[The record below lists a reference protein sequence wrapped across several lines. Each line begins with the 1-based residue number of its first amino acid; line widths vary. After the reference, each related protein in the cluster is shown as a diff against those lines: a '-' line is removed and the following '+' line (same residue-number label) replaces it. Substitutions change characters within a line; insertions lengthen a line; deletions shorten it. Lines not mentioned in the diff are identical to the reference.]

1 MAVCPN
7 CRGNE
12 IEFDGTQGNSVCTRC
27 GTVVEENA
35 VVAEVTFAEL
45 ANGSSVLEG
54 QFISADR
61 GKTSLPTIF
70 GRRVGD
76 LGKSEGGVTESREM
90 TLANGRRRI
99 QALAGAVGLTG
110 DHYIETAHRWYSLA
124 LQHQFTRGRKGP
136 NVIAACLYIVC
147 RQERTPHMLLD
158 FADVLSTSVYNLGGT
173 FLRLVR
179 LLNLEMPI
187 VDPSFFVARFAARLD
202 FGDKTALVA
211 NSALRVVSRMKRD
224 WIQTGRRPAGV
235 CAAGLIIAARMHG
248 FRRTEA
254 EVVKVVRICEATL
267 KKRLEEFGRTP
278 SSMLTP
284 QEFEGIW
291 LEQEADPPSF
301 SHTRPKPAEPNTV
314 HILPM
319 TLLQIQSNLRNR
331 ITEVAEEDE
340 EMAAHTPAS
349 PEINLPLTPPDSQI
363 VSPLASETNLAKDHL
378 ETTPEEGPTD
388 SLSDIEWDEEL
399 NTVMLNPAEIDIKTR
414 IWTEMNKDF
423 LEKEA
428 EKLKIKL
435 LEATENS
442 EKEPPLTADSTL
454 AAITT
459 TAVEVGE
466 FLKPTKKRTR
476 APKSSSLIGEGG
488 ASSAAEAAKKVLQNK
503 RFSKKINYEALDELF
518 SSTEK
523 SLTTGSR

>member
-1 MAVCPN
+1 MTKFETPRPLIVNSEMGVCPN
-7 CRGNE
+7 CRGKE
-12 IEFDGTQGNSVCTRC
+12 IEYDSAQGNSVCTKC
-27 GTVVEENA
+27 GTVVEENT

-61 GKTSLPTIF
+61 GKASLPTIF

-76 LGKSEGGVTESREM
+76 LGKAEGTVSESREV

-99 QALAGAVGLTG
+99 QALAGAVGLSG
-110 DHYIETAHRWYSLA
+110 EHYIETAHRWYSLA

-202 FGDKTALVA
+202 FGEKTAAVA

-267 KKRLEEFGRTP
+267 KKRLEEFGKTP

-284 QEFEGIW
+284 EEFEGIW

-301 SHTRPKPAEPNTV
+301 SHTRPKPAEPDTV
-314 HILPM
+314 HILPSAI
-319 TLLQIQSNLRNR
+319 LPR
-331 ITEVAEEDE
+331 IAATAANIIEE
-340 EMAAHTPAS
+340 S
-349 PEINLPLTPPDSQI
+349 SQVILPTPPDSQLT
-363 VSPLASETNLAKDHL
+363 SPLQS
-378 ETTPEEGPTD
+378 D
-388 SLSDIEWDEEL
+388 SLSDLEFDDEQDLDAVIL
-399 NTVMLNPAEIDIKTR
+399 NESEIDLKTK

-435 LEATENS
+435 Q
-442 EKEPPLTADSTL
+442 DSTGEEGTPEDPTTSNYASVGKEL
-454 AAITT
+454 TPEEKAAQ
-459 TAVEVGE
+459 
-466 FLKPTKKRTR
+466 KKKRIR
-476 APKSSSLIGEGG
+476 APKAVTALPEGG
-488 ASSAAEAAKKVLQNK
+488 AATPAEATKKILQNK
-503 RFSKKINYEALDELF
+503 RLSKKINYEALDELF
-518 SSTEK
+518 SSTAK
-523 SLTTGSR
+523 KATIGPTR